1 MKLKKI
7 IVLTILGIVLIGAGF
22 IAYLMLT
29 TRSHSPAEKLEFVD
43 GDFQLSADYFRP
55 YKKERLIFGEESEGA
70 LLPFGQYWRTGAN
83 EATEVEFNKDVSI
96 NGENL
101 AAGRYRFYTI
111 PGKDQWT
118 IAFNSELGKWG
129 YGEPD
134 YEKDVLVV
142 EGPSQNASQ
151 IIEQF
156 TISGLKT
163 GENGMELILAWDQT
177 QIRIPI
183 HY

>member
-7 IVLTILGIVLIGAGF
+7 ILLTILGIVLIGAGF

-29 TRSHSPAEKLEFVD
+29 TRSHSPAEKLEFTD
-43 GDFQLSADYFRP
+43 GDFQLSADYCRP

-83 EATEVEFNKDVSI
+83 EATEVEFNKDISV
-96 NGENL
+96 NGEKL
-101 AAGRYRFYTI
+101 AAGRYRFYTV
-111 PGKDQWT
+111 PGKDNWA

-129 YGEPD
+129 YGEPVS
-134 YEKDVLVV
+134 EKDVLVV
-142 EGPSQNASQ
+142 EVPSQNTSQ

-163 GENGMELILAWDQT
+163 RDNSMELVLAWDQT
-177 QIRIPI
+177 QVRIPI